1 MLERLDHIGKILHLK
16 EEDTEEE
23 ILFIKKVLMV
33 VMVVKEEVKIEKEEV
48 IEVIEVIERREPIR
62 KEE

>member
-1 MLERLDHIGKILHLK
+1 MLELQDKIGKILHLK

-33 VMVVKEEVKIEKEEV
+33 VKEEVKVEKEEV
-48 IEVIEVIERREPIR
+48 IEVIEVIEGREPIR

>member
-1 MLERLDHIGKILHLK
+1 MLELQDKIGKILHLK

-23 ILFIKKVLMV
+23 ILFIKKVLMI
-33 VMVVKEEVKIEKEEV
+33 VMVVKEEVKVEKEEV
-48 IEVIEVIERREPIR
+48 IEVIEGREPIR